1 MRFHCEGR
9 DYDTDQLTALPTGNR
24 AMPFVYVSPDFAHVF
39 VQIMERELGVTIR
52 HATTEEIR
60 RLANLC
66 NLPGLLRALPPAPA
80 PPPSAPPQDHRPD
93 HPNP

>member
-1 MRFHCEGR
+1 
-9 DYDTDQLTALPTGNR
+9 
-24 AMPFVYVSPDFAHVF
+24 
-39 VQIMERELGVTIR
+39 MERELGVTIR